1 MFSQLIRFELQY
13 QFRQRAFFLFSFLFM
28 ILGITLGKQ
37 GYSRGTTI
45 YNSSQSISEITAIM
59 TLGSV
64 FIIMFFAISG
74 VLRDKQYNS
83 DQIIFSTSMKKH
95 HFFLS
100 RFIGV
105 FFTSVIAFSFFLVG
119 FAITSLQPG
128 LDPEFV
134 NPFKLTTYFWSLLII
149 VMPNIFI
156 SSAVIFSVS
165 IMTKNNV
172 ATYVSAIL
180 IYVLYFISS
189 IFLNS
194 PVMAQSVPSSP
205 ETMALAA
212 LFDPFGIAAM
222 FEQTQFWTGFQKNNQ
237 YLGFTGNFMWNRL
250 LWMSLGLLLLIV
262 SYFSFSFRKANQ
274 KIKSTKIRNE
284 KPLKKQAYKPVQ
296 IRINFVSWRRAFASL
311 LKIELKAVFK
321 SLPFIGI
328 MILWITIVVIE
339 IFSRIHEG
347 GQYNDSLYPVTSL
360 LTELYDNPLFVLGG
374 ILIIFYSGEIVWRER
389 SLNFNGIIDATPTSN
404 SAFFMSKF
412 ITLILLPV
420 FLIIAGIIVAMTFQ
434 IAKGYNN
441 FELSHYAS
449 LFYSPGLT
457 FLFYSLMAVFIQSL
471 VRNKYLGMGITGLVI
486 IFLGTT
492 FSSMTSLE
500 HPLLLVGKLPIVGY
514 TNMSGYSDIT
524 KQYNLLALYWLSF
537 GALLAFI
544 SFKMWQRGNTYSMRF
559 RVKQVFSN
567 WSIRF
572 SILTVLLCVVY
583 VGSGSV
589 VFYNTNIVNDYMNS
603 DDNLDYRE
611 AYELK
616 FKRHENVK
624 GFFPIVMSTKVDLFP
639 SEKRYSVEAN
649 YVLENKSKNAQNQL
663 FITEREVL
671 GSISIESAK
680 LVEHDTTFGV
690 YLFEFENPILPGQK
704 VDYSFKLVKQLEG
717 FEINQALVSN
727 GSYIMHREFEPVLA
741 YRKSMEIS
749 NELERE
755 KRNLPVRVDEKVS
768 DDHIQSFESYIGRV
782 YYETIISTDENQI
795 ALGSGELLKQWTDGN
810 RSFFHY
816 KSEGL
821 IMPAMAYFSADYQV
835 RKDTLNDIVIEQYFH
850 NKHDYNVERI
860 AESTKQTLEYCI
872 DNFGSYPFKH
882 VRIAEIPGHWN
893 FGGFAHAGTI
903 SMTEDRL
910 YFVDLRDPEDF
921 DLVAKRTIHEVAH
934 QWFGHI
940 LAPKIVSG
948 ASMFLEGFAKYSE
961 AVVMEKMYGKSAIWE
976 LSRNA
981 NNRYFS
987 GRAYETD
994 QEPPLYKVDGQGY
1007 LSYGKNYTVMLAL
1020 KELIGEEK
1028 VNQVIKAMIAK
1039 HRDQV
1044 ELNATSIEFIE
1055 ELYKVSPMEYHVL
1068 IDDWFKRIV
1077 TYDLVLD
1084 DASYKKLG
1092 NGKFEVTLKLQ
1103 AKRYKQKESGE
1114 DIEISIDE
1122 PIQIGAFTAHPSKVK
1137 PDDILYLKPHQINK
1151 TTAEVVLV
1159 LDELPTHIGI
1169 DPFGTRSDENFHDN
1183 LFELEK

>member
-13 QFRQRAFFLFSFLFM
+13 QFRQRAFLLFSFLFM
-28 ILGITLGKQ
+28 ILGITIGKQ

-119 FAITSLQPG
+119 FAFTSLQPG

-134 NPFKLTTYFWSLLII
+134 NPFKLTPYFWSLLII

-222 FEQTQFWTGFQKNNQ
+222 FEQTQFWTGFQKNSQ
-237 YLGFTGNFMWNRL
+237 HLGFTGNFMLNRL
-250 LWMSLGLLLLIV
+250 LWMALGFVLLMV

-284 KPLKKQAYKPVQ
+284 KPLKKQAYKPAQ
-296 IRINFVSWRRAFASL
+296 IRINFASWTRAFVSL
-311 LKIELKAVFK
+311 LQIELKAVFR

-339 IFSRIHEG
+339 IYSRIHEG
-347 GQYNDSLYPVTSL
+347 GQYNDSLYPVTNL
-360 LTELYDNPLFVLGG
+360 LIELYSRPLFVLGN
-374 ILIIFYSGEIVWRER
+374 ILIVFYSGEIVWRER
-389 SLNFNGIIDATPTSN
+389 SLYFNNIVDATPTAN

-412 ITLILLPV
+412 ITLILLPC
-420 FLIIAGIIVAMTFQ
+420 FLIIAGIIVAIGFQ
-434 IAKGYNN
+434 IAKGYTS
-441 FELSHYAS
+441 FEFSHYAS
-449 LFYSPGLT
+449 LFYTPGLT
-457 FLFYSLMAVFIQSL
+457 FLFYSLMAVFVQSL

-486 IFLGTT
+486 IFMGTT
-492 FSSMTSLE
+492 LSSITSLE
-500 HPLLLVGKLPIVGY
+500 HPLLLIGKLPLVGY
-514 TNMSGYSDIT
+514 TNMNGYSDIT
-524 KQYNLLALYWLSF
+524 KEYNLLALYWLAF
-537 GALLAFI
+537 GTILGLI
-544 SFKMWQRGNTYSMRF
+544 SFKLWQRGNTHSMRF
-559 RVKQVFSN
+559 RAKQIVSN

-572 SILTVLLCVVY
+572 SILAVLLCVVY
-583 VGSGSV
+583 VSSGAI
-589 VFYNTNIVNDYMNS
+589 VFYNTNIVSDYMNNE
-603 DDNLDYRE
+603 DNLDYRE

-616 FKRHENVK
+616 FKKHQNIK
-624 GFFPIVMSTKVDLFP
+624 GLFPVAMTTKVDLFP
-639 SEKRYSVEAN
+639 TDQRYEIEAS
-649 YVLENKSKNAQNQL
+649 YVMENKSENPQNQV
-663 FITEREVL
+663 FITETEVL
-671 GSISIESAK
+671 SSISIENAE
-680 LVEHDTTFGV
+680 LVEHDAEYGT
-690 YLFEFENPILPGQK
+690 YLFQFENPVLPGQK
-704 VDYSFKLVKQLEG
+704 VGMDFKLVKQLEG
-717 FEINQALVSN
+717 FEVNQALVSN
-727 GSYIMHREFEPVLA
+727 GSYIMHREFEPALS

-768 DDHIQSFESYIGRV
+768 DDHILNFDSYLGRV
-782 YYETIISTDENQI
+782 NYETIISTDKNQI
-795 ALGSGELLKQWTDGN
+795 ALGSGELIKQWSEGN
-810 RSFFHY
+810 RNFYHY
-816 KSEGL
+816 KSESL
-821 IMPAMAYFSADYQV
+821 IMPTMAYFSAEYEQ
-835 RKDTLNDIVIEQYFH
+835 RKDTLEDIVIEQYYH
-850 NKHDYNVERI
+850 KNHDFNVERI
-860 AESTKQTLEYCI
+860 AESTKQTLAYCN
-872 DNFGSYPFKH
+872 DNFGAYPFKH
-882 VRIAEIPGHWN
+882 IRIAEIPGHWG

-903 SMTEDRL
+903 SMTEDRM
-910 YFVDLRDPEDF
+910 YFIDLRDSTGF

-940 LAPKIVSG
+940 LAPKFVDG
-948 ASMFLEGFAKYSE
+948 ASMFIEGFAKYSE

-981 NNRYFS
+981 NNRYFTW
-987 GRAYETD
+987 RAFDNE
-994 QEPPLYKVDGQGY
+994 QEPPLYNVNGQAY

-1028 VNQVIKAMIAK
+1028 VNQVIKTMITK

-1044 ELNATSIEFIE
+1044 DLNLTSIEFIE
-1055 ELYKVSPMEYHVL
+1055 ELYKVTPMEYHVL
-1068 IDDWFKRIV
+1068 IDDWFKRVI

-1183 LFELEK
+1183 LFELE